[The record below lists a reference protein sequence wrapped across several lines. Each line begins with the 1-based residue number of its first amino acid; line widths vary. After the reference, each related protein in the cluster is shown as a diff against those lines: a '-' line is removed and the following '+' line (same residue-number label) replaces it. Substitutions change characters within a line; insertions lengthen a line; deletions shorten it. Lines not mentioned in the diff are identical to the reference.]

1 MCVAVM
7 CVWHFPDRLTIF
19 ELLAHDGACGGGD
32 VVGGVL
38 LGIGRCNDRH
48 QMVSV
53 RRVDLN
59 RDQDSNS

>member
-1 MCVAVM
+1 MCVR
-7 CVWHFPDRLTIF
+7 PDGLTIF

-38 LGIGRCNDRH
+38 LGVGRCDDRH

-59 RDQDSNS
+59 RGGWDRDS